1 MIFFPHVSQLNPGQR
16 STFLLISVYLSPA
29 SLLSTSQFFWNY
41 FLKLIHLSGIDTNRI
56 KTKNF
61 KFNEPITILKPSL
74 F

>member
-56 KTKNF
+56 KKILS
-61 KFNEPITILKPSL
+61 NEPITILKPSV